1 MARRYA
7 ARRDVNHG
15 EIEAVFR
22 TMLGDHV
29 TDSSG
34 WADGAGDLFV
44 SFGKVHQFIEIK
56 RDGKAQYTAMQI
68 RFQNTH
74 PHAVIRCETI
84 EDAASICSDI
94 RQRSMAEALVD
105 FQA

>member
-7 ARRDVNHG
+7 ARRDTNHG

-22 TMLGDHV
+22 AMLGVHV

-44 SFGKVHQFIEIK
+44 SFGKIHHFIEIK
-56 RDGKAQYTAMQI
+56 RDAKAEYTAMQI

-74 PHAVIRCETI
+74 PHAVIRCDSEAQ
-84 EDAASICSDI
+84 AAEICKDI
-94 RQRSMAEALVD
+94 RQRSFMEDLAD
-105 FQA
+105 IQA

>member
-7 ARRDVNHG
+7 AKRDQNHG

-22 TMLGDHV
+22 TMLADHV

-34 WADGAGDLFV
+34 WGDGAGDLFV
-44 SFGKVHQFIEIK
+44 SFGKIHQFIEIK
-56 RDGKAQYTAMQI
+56 RDGKAEYTAMQI

-84 EDAASICSDI
+84 EEAARICSEI
-94 RQRSMAEALVD
+94 RQRATMEALANL
-105 FQA
+105 QA